1 MNCFVHYC
9 LIVLFIITT
18 IEIKNIRGAFKKK
31 PPTTFVVVDNS
42 YVDHIIIQC
51 EFNRT
56 STDRFMKLIKHCLT
70 SFSTWMVL
78 LG

>member
-1 MNCFVHYC
+1 MNTFVKYY

-18 IEIKNIRGAFKKK
+18 IEIKNIRGAFRKK
-31 PPTTFVVVDNS
+31 PPTSFVIVENL
-42 YVDHIIIQC
+42 
-51 EFNRT
+51 T
-56 STDRFMKLIKHCLT
+56 STDRFMKLVRHCFT